1 MIIKNKKI
9 LVIGGAGF
17 IGSHTV
23 ELLLKESPK
32 KIIIFDNFERG
43 KLKNLSKSLKDPK
56 VELFK
61 DGGDILKLDLLNSA
75 MKDVDYVFHFAA
87 LWLLHCNDYPES
99 AFDVNIRGTFNVIN
113 LCVKNKI
120 KKLIFSSSASV
131 YGDAINVPMT
141 EDHPFNNRNFYGA
154 TKISCEAMCR
164 AFYDRYNLNYVGLRY
179 MNVYGP
185 HQICKGPM
193 STVIG
198 IFEDHYKRKKAL
210 PVVKPGTQSRRFTH
224 IDDTIKV
231 CFSAWKKNLCRH
243 YSISNKKSFSIIQ
256 VAKMFKSRKCTYF
269 DSKTDLCMNNLD
281 IFPESQKIT
290 LMHVRQNNIS
300 VPQTCTVYAYFANP
314 ITYFRIIQSF
324 CSIFSL
330 FIDIFFCMYITCRT
344 VLV

>member
-1 MIIKNKKI
+1 MIIKNKRI

-43 KLKNLSKSLKDPK
+43 KINNISKSLKDPR

-75 MKDVDYVFHFAA
+75 MQDVDYVFHFAA

-131 YGDAINVPMT
+131 YGDALKNPIN
-141 EDHPFNNRNFYGA
+141 ENHPFNNKNFYGA
-154 TKISCEAMCR
+154 TKIAGEQMLKAMSL
-164 AFYDRYNLNYVGLRY
+164 RYNLKFIGLRY

-185 HQICKGPM
+185 RQDSKGAYV
-193 STVIG
+193 SVIVNMIKKLKEKKPII
-198 IFEDHYKRKKAL
+198 IFGNGNEKFDFVHVSDCANANIRALKSNNSGYFLNVGTGKGTSLKKLANMISSNFKGYKKIEFKRNKINNLVKNRVGSIVLAKK
-210 PVVKPGTQSRRFTH
+210 K
-224 IDDTIKV
+224 IKFNYKINLKV
-231 CFSAWKKNLCRH
+231 GLKNF
-243 YSISNKKSFSIIQ
+243 IK
-256 VAKMFKSRKCTYF
+256 YF
-269 DSKTDLCMNNLD
+269 DD
-281 IFPESQKIT
+281 
-290 LMHVRQNNIS
+290 
-300 VPQTCTVYAYFANP
+300 
-314 ITYFRIIQSF
+314 
-324 CSIFSL
+324 
-330 FIDIFFCMYITCRT
+330 
-344 VLV
+344 

>member
-131 YGDAINVPMT
+131 YGDALKNPIN
-141 EDHPFNNRNFYGA
+141 ENHPFNNKNFYGA
-154 TKISCEAMCR
+154 TKIAGEQMLKAMSL
-164 AFYDRYNLNYVGLRY
+164 RYNLKFIGLRY

-185 HQICKGPM
+185 RQDSKGAYV
-193 STVIG
+193 SVIVNMIKKLKEKKPII
-198 IFEDHYKRKKAL
+198 IFGSGNEKFDFVHVSDCAIANIRALKSNSSGYFLNVGTGKGTSLKKLADMISSNFKGYKKIE
-210 PVVKPGTQSRRFTH
+210 F
-224 IDDTIKV
+224 
-231 CFSAWKKNLCRH
+231 KKNKINNIVKNRVG
-243 YSISNKKSFSIIQ
+243 SIVLAKKIIKFNYKINLK
-256 VAKMFKSRKCTYF
+256 VGLKNFIKYF
-269 DSKTDLCMNNLD
+269 DD
-281 IFPESQKIT
+281 
-290 LMHVRQNNIS
+290 
-300 VPQTCTVYAYFANP
+300 
-314 ITYFRIIQSF
+314 
-324 CSIFSL
+324 
-330 FIDIFFCMYITCRT
+330 
-344 VLV
+344 